1 MLKCFRPLL
10 KIALRVGRLVKYSLN
25 SNSKK
30 IIRVSAEQ
38 SLKLIRCCHVH
49 CIVYNKK
56 IKPYW
61 SENLNRLN
69 KISRQKFKKWV
80 SEGRPRGMQSCE
92 LCILQKSQICI
103 QKRKQKAA
111 RRTEEQEFDEISNAS
126 EIDHVK
132 FWRYVNR
139 KRGNRR
145 KRKCSVEI

>member
-10 KIALRVGRLVKYSLN
+10 KIALRVDRLVKYSLN

-80 SEGRPRGMQSCE
+80 SEGRPRGMQYASYVDC
-92 LCILQKSQICI
+92 
-103 QKRKQKAA
+103 KRA
-111 RRTEEQEFDEISNAS
+111 RSVYRRE
-126 EIDHVK
+126 
-132 FWRYVNR
+132 NR
-139 KRGNRR
+139 KRHEELKSKNSMR
-145 KRKCSVEI
+145 